1 MKKISIHT
9 RQNPHYNGAS
19 LVEKS
24 VNGVKHRYMCG
35 IASGTRI
42 DQHGERLTQHCIDS
56 IVEQCNKGDVLL
68 YADVHG
74 IKASEDIGILTDCN
88 IDPNGDWVV
97 EFRLYDESDGVD
109 QASLEIADK
118 LWKQLNGL
126 PPYRKPR
133 RKGFSIE
140 GYVPDENG
148 LVDKKEK
155 FGVIDD
161 IVLEGVVVVP
171 EPAYQ
176 DSVIHSVYKA
186 LGETPE
192 WTHRKSIR
200 EELLSGEDP
209 LEINPDSLQ
218 CVLRDVLRETVA
230 VNQDAMPE
238 DLETE
243 LRSVL
248 GEYTDL
254 MVEWIKSN
262 QALFVQG
269 FQADEASPYSVSHD
283 KDKIIVTLK
292 TEISKWAK
300 LQGVAK

>member
-9 RQNPHYNGAS
+9 RQSDAS

-24 VNGVKHRYMCG
+24 VDGVKHRYVCG

-56 IVEQCNKGDVLL
+56 IVKQCNEGDILL

-74 IKASEDIGILTDCN
+74 VKASEDIGILTDFHL
-88 IDPNGDWVV
+88 DEKGDWIV
-97 EFRLYDESDGVD
+97 EFRLYDESDNVD
-109 QASLEIADK
+109 TKSLETADK
-118 LWKQLNGL
+118 LWKQLNGF

-148 LVDKKEK
+148 MVEKKEN
-155 FGVIDD
+155 FGIIDD

-176 DSVIHSVYKA
+176 DSVIHAVYKA

-192 WTHRKSIR
+192 WTKRKTIR
-200 EELLSGEDP
+200 EQLCDGDDP
-209 LEINPDSLQ
+209 CDINPDTLQ
-218 CVLRDVLRETVA
+218 AVLIPTLQETVA
-230 VNQDAMPE
+230 GLQNADPQ
-238 DLETE
+238 DLEVE
-243 LRSVL
+243 IRSVL
-248 GEYTDL
+248 GEYSDL
-254 MVEWIKSN
+254 MVEYIKNN

-269 FQADEASPYSVSHD
+269 SSTDVASPYSASRGT
-283 KDKIIVTLK
+283 DKIITNLK
-292 TEISKWAK
+292 IEISKWAN

>member
-9 RQNPHYNGAS
+9 RQSDAS

-24 VNGVKHRYMCG
+24 VDGVKHRYVCG

-56 IVEQCNKGDVLL
+56 IVRQCNEGDILL

-74 IKASEDIGILTDCN
+74 VKASEDIGILTDFHL
-88 IDPNGDWVV
+88 DEKGDWIV
-97 EFRLYDESDGVD
+97 EFRLYDESDKVD
-109 QASLEIADK
+109 TKSLETADK
-118 LWKQLNGL
+118 LWKQLNGF

-148 LVDKKEK
+148 MVEKKEN
-155 FGVIDD
+155 FGIIDD

-176 DSVIHSVYKA
+176 DSVIHAVYKA

-192 WTHRKSIR
+192 WTKRKTIR
-200 EELLSGEDP
+200 EQLSDYDD
-209 LEINPDSLQ
+209 EINPDTLQ
-218 CVLRDVLRETVA
+218 AVLMPTLQSVVTDL
-230 VNQDAMPE
+230 QDADSQ
-238 DLETE
+238 DLEVE

-254 MVEWIKSN
+254 MVECIKNN

-269 FQADEASPYSVSHD
+269 SSTDVASPYSAS
-283 KDKIIVTLK
+283 KGTSKTIASLKI
-292 TEISKWAK
+292 EISKWAK

>member
-1 MKKISIHT
+1 MKISIHA
-9 RQNPHYNGAS
+9 RQHVNS

-24 VNGVKHRYMCG
+24 VDGVKHRYVCG

-56 IVEQCNKGDVLL
+56 IIRQCNEGDILL

-74 IKASEDIGILTDCN
+74 VKASEDIGILTDFHL
-88 IDPNGDWVV
+88 DESGDWIV
-97 EFRLYDESDGVD
+97 EFRLYDETDKVD
-109 QASLEIADK
+109 TKSLETADK
-118 LWKQLNGL
+118 LWKQLNGF

-148 LVDKKEK
+148 MVEKKEN
-155 FGVIDD
+155 FGIIDD

-176 DSVIHSVYKA
+176 DSVIHAVYKA

-192 WTHRKSIR
+192 WTKRKTIR
-200 EELLSGEDP
+200 EFLEGEDFNFNTLVAVLP
-209 LEINPDSLQ
+209 DALSYVIQNNPSLTDEELDIE
-218 CVLRDVLRETVA
+218 LRNVFTEFTDLAVAETVKNRA
-230 VNQDAMPE
+230 FFVE
-238 DLETE
+238 G
-243 LRSVL
+243 SS
-248 GEYTDL
+248 TD
-254 MVEWIKSN
+254 M
-262 QALFVQG
+262 
-269 FQADEASPYSVSHD
+269 ASPYSASHD
-283 KDKIIVTLK
+283 DSEAIVKLKI
-292 TEISKWAK
+292 EISKWAK

>member
-1 MKKISIHT
+1 MKISIHT
-9 RQNPHYNGAS
+9 RQIPDAS

-24 VNGVKHRYMCG
+24 VGGVKHRYMCG
-35 IASGTRI
+35 IASGTRK

-56 IVEQCNKGDVLL
+56 IMDQCKKGDILL
-68 YADVHG
+68 YADKHG
-74 IKASEDIGILTDCN
+74 VKASEDIGILTDFHV
-88 IDPNGDWVV
+88 DDNGDWIV
-97 EFRLYDESDGVD
+97 EFRLYDQTDGVD
-109 QASLEIADK
+109 TASLEVADK

-155 FGVIDD
+155 FKIIDD

-192 WTHRKSIR
+192 WSRRKTIR
-200 EELLSGEDP
+200 EILLDGEDP
-209 LEINPDSLQ
+209 LDINPDALQ
-218 CVLRDVLRETVA
+218 CVLRDVLRDTCINNESS
-230 VNQDAMPE
+230 PE
-238 DLETE
+238 DLEVE

-262 QALFVQG
+262 TAFFMQG
-269 FQADEASPYSVSHD
+269 FQTDKVNPYSASQSS
-283 KDKIIVTLK
+283 DKIIANLK
-292 TEISKWAK
+292 IEISKWAK